1 MSFQEPKFFLNP
13 VLIGPSVYSRLR
25 LHGSA
30 AYLLGPSS
38 GSDIVTVP
46 SANIEKAIKD
56 LNTQAMPHEDLK
68 GFYGRCNAILAH
80 QGVPLK
86 VDSPSMLLTADA
98 ADTITTI
105 VQKVNA
111 TEKMY
116 PNEGVSDLYIR
127 VGVVYWRATQG
138 VLFKTSSKKWRDEK
152 RSYLASR
159 AKEYLSK
166 VAPGDDLYSIAA
178 RDLGM
183 LCLAVEEWTEA
194 EEHLSDA
201 FRHFPN
207 DIRIGEGLARAH
219 LMLGNQVE
227 ALSHVDDAINL
238 SETAELWVLKGK
250 IMKDMDRYEEAL
262 SCFNRALA
270 IDPRYIPAHDALIDT
285 LRDIGR
291 LEEAALAESQ
301 RALTK
306 RPGLERKIAELISEF
321 KKAAVEEKP
330 AVPVSGPTPKRP
342 EPKAAPPV
350 PAELASIASAKEA
363 LRTKDWDLAIQR
375 AGQLLKQDARMK
387 DAALIL
393 IEALFS
399 KGDLAAA
406 SSRAHSYYE
415 KNREDPLAWYWRGA
429 IAAKEDK
436 WGASIQYLSKAV
448 ALDPKLVGAW
458 VLMGEVLLGHD
469 KASGADE
476 SFSRALETDSGNAR
490 AWLGKGRAMKKLGR
504 WGAAIQCLDKYNLL
518 EPSDRDS
525 WLLKADTLFEKEK
538 YERAID
544 AYDKYLELSQPDSYV
559 LGRKGI
565 ALYQIGNFED
575 ARKALEESVR
585 LDPSNKEAAKWL
597 KTMTQGGGA

>member
-1 MSFQEPKFFLNP
+1 
-13 VLIGPSVYSRLR
+13 
-25 LHGSA
+25 
-30 AYLLGPSS
+30 
-38 GSDIVTVP
+38 
-46 SANIEKAIKD
+46 
-56 LNTQAMPHEDLK
+56 MPREDLK
-68 GFYGRCNAILAH
+68 GLYERCNAILAH
-80 QGVPLK
+80 QGVPLS
-86 VDSPSMLLTADA
+86 VDSPKLLLAADA
-98 ADTITTI
+98 ADTITVI
-105 VQKVNA
+105 VQKINA

-116 PNEGVSDLYIR
+116 PNEGMSDLYIR
-127 VGVVYWRATQG
+127 VGTVYWCATQG
-138 VLFKTSSKKWRDEK
+138 VLFKTTSKKWRQEK
-152 RSYLASR
+152 RSYLVTR

-166 VAPGDDLYSIAA
+166 VNPGDDLYSIAA

-183 LCLAVEEWTEA
+183 LCLDAEEWTEA

-207 DIRIGEGLARAH
+207 DVRIGEGLARAH

-227 ALSHVDDAINL
+227 ALSRVDEAINL

-250 IMKDMDRYEEAL
+250 ILRDMDRYEEAL
-262 SCFNRALA
+262 SCFGRALA
-270 IDPRYIPAHDALIDT
+270 IDPRFIPAHDVLIDT

-321 KKAAVEEKP
+321 KKMAVEEKP
-330 AVPVSGPTPKRP
+330 SAVAPRPTPKRP

-350 PAELASIASAKEA
+350 PTEPASFASAKEA
-363 LRTKDWDLAIQR
+363 LKAKDWDLAIQR
-375 AGQLLKQDARMK
+375 AGHLLKQDADMN

-406 SSRAHSYYE
+406 SSRAHAYYE
-415 KNREDPLAWYWRGA
+415 KNKDDPLSWHWRGA

-448 ALDPKLVGAW
+448 SLNPTMVDSW
-458 VLMGEVLLGHD
+458 VLMGEVLLTHD
-469 KASGADE
+469 KAMGADE
-476 SFSRALETDSGNAR
+476 SFSRALELDGENAR

-504 WGAAIQCLDKYNLL
+504 WGAAVQCLDKYNLL
-518 EPSDRDS
+518 EPSDKDS
-525 WLLKADTLFEKEK
+525 WLFKADTLFEKDK

-544 AYDKYLELSQPDSYV
+544 AYDKYLDLSQADSYA

-565 ALYQIGNFED
+565 ALYQIGNAED
-575 ARKALEESVR
+575 ARKCLEESVR
-585 LDPSNKEAAKWL
+585 LDASNRESAKWL
-597 KTMTQGGGA
+597 KTMAQRGGA